1 MRKNEPNKSPGAPE
15 DKSTYIISLIL
26 VLAIVAWGVISGS
39 SFQAV
44 GNAAFSFISGKFG
57 WFYVLSMTS
66 FVVFVA
72 WMGFGSRYRTMR
84 LGPDDSRPEYSNIS
98 WFGMLFS
105 AGMGIGLVFW
115 GVAEPLSFWVAPP
128 GLEPGSTEAAAF
140 AFRKVFLH
148 WGLHPWAGYSVLALA
163 MAYFQFRKG
172 KPGLISSV
180 FIPLIGEERVKGPI
194 GKLIDI
200 LAVFA
205 TAAGIAT
212 SLGLGAL
219 QINGGLNFVF
229 GIPENKTMVFII
241 VAVITVIYIWT
252 ALAGVDKGIKKVC
265 DLNIIIAGVVLL
277 VVFLIGPTVDILK
290 TLVASVGDYVQTFP
304 SSAMETGAFGNS
316 DWYGA
321 WTIFYWAW
329 WIAWAPFSA
338 MFIARISKGRTIR
351 EFAAGVLFLPAGA
364 SFIWFAVFGT
374 AGIQAGTQMGLEAAT
389 TVASN
394 TTTALFAVL
403 DAYPLGSII
412 SVVVIVL
419 LCTFFITSAN
429 SATFVLGML
438 SSNGN
443 LNPSNG
449 RKFLWGVLQAALAL
463 VLMLCTEDG
472 QGLNML
478 QTISIVGAFPFAF
491 VLIAS
496 MFSLLKALK
505 SDPFVKKSEQALS
518 APTGEQSKH

>member
-1 MRKNEPNKSPGAPE
+1 MRP
-15 DKSTYIISLIL
+15 
-26 VLAIVAWGVISGS
+26 
-39 SFQAV
+39 
-44 GNAAFSFISGKFG
+44 
-57 WFYVLSMTS
+57 
-66 FVVFVA
+66 
-72 WMGFGSRYRTMR
+72 
-84 LGPDDSRPEYSNIS
+84 
-98 WFGMLFS
+98 
-105 AGMGIGLVFW
+105 
-115 GVAEPLSFWVAPP
+115 
-128 GLEPGSTEAAAF
+128 
-140 AFRKVFLH
+140 
-148 WGLHPWAGYSVLALA
+148 
-163 MAYFQFRKG
+163 
-172 KPGLISSV
+172 
-180 FIPLIGEERVKGPI
+180 
-194 GKLIDI
+194 
-200 LAVFA
+200 
-205 TAAGIAT
+205 
-212 SLGLGAL
+212 
-219 QINGGLNFVF
+219 GGLNFVF

-351 EFAAGVLFLPAGA
+351 EFVAGVLFLPAGA

-403 DAYPLGSII
+403 DAYPLSSII

-505 SDPFVKKSEQALS
+505 NDPFVKKSEQALS
-518 APTGEQSKH
+518 APTGEKSKG